1 MTHVFNIKNVALF
14 LKREKLI
21 NFYEVVTNFDN
32 IKTVFDKVSVS

>member
-14 LKREKLI
+14 FKKGEAF